1 MTGSSQ
7 NSSDAFR
14 EDIPA
19 NQIGTRGWYFT
30 KEEIDN
36 HSPSRKDGIDRA
48 TESSLRRSYCSFLQ
62 DLSKMLRVYV
72 NLFLQLLRLYDVHLH
87 IQGIFIPDM

>member
-7 NSSDAFR
+7 NGSDPFY

-36 HSPSRKDGIDRA
+36 HSPSRKDGIDRDM
-48 TESSLRRSYCSFLQ
+48 ESSLRRSYCSFLQ
-62 DLSKMLRVYV
+62 DLSKKLGVYV
-72 NLFLQLLRLYDVHLH
+72 NLLLQ
-87 IQGIFIPDM
+87 